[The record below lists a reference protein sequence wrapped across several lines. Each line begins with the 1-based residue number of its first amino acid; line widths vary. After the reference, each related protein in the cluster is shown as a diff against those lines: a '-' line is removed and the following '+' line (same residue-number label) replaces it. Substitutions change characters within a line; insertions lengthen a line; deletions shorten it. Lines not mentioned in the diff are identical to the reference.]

1 MIQQVDRKL
10 MATSFNKFSA
20 RISHGFCLNTGK
32 SLPRRGFILKPIER
46 PYISS
51 IKVIRL
57 GHFLRA
63 QGK

>member
-1 MIQQVDRKL
+1 

-20 RISHGFCLNTGK
+20 RISHGCLNTGK
-32 SLPRRGFILKPIER
+32 SLPRRGFILKTIER
-46 PYISS
+46 PYVSS